1 MYIDPRI
8 FGLICLVAGLLL
20 TFVYPLGQRRGN
32 HALSEILLLILFV
45 VAAYALI
52 PSTWVPNDLVVLLIG
67 FGLGLVAVIY
77 RDVRRFF
84 RFFRGKIYRMSHPYY
99 WYGRMARRSRRRRS
113 N

>member
-52 PSTWVPNDLVVLLIG
+52 PSAWVPNDLVVLLIG

-84 RFFRGKIYRMSHPYY
+84 RFFRGKFYRMSHPYY
-99 WYGRMARRSRRRRS
+99 WYGRMARRRRRS